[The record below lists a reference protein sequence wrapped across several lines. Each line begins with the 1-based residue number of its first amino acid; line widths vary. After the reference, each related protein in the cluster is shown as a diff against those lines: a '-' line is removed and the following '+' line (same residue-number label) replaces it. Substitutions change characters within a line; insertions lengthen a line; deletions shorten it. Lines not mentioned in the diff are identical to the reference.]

1 MEFAIFKHLIVLDL
15 PPENIAMLATLWLLT
30 FSSYYLL
37 RRVRKSRMTELGN
50 FETLKEVHGHKTSA
64 SPAILG
70 MKMLIVTLLFLTA
83 TNSIEYRSS
92 YPVQNT
98 DYAFAMDTSPSMLSP
113 DYEPDRLGFSKELMT
128 DYVQRMPET
137 SEKSVIEFSGTV
149 TVASSRTRDKT
160 ETISA
165 LENLE
170 ADLENPGSSL
180 ADAIE
185 IGVDTLRESDREKVM
200 IIVTD
205 GHTSSSED
213 LRSAGE
219 YAEEENIELNIIGL
233 ENDESLEELY
243 SEIDANITQT
253 PPDAGANFDQL
264 KEISSSTGGNYYPV
278 QNQEGFDLA
287 VRGVV
292 MDEERL
298 GLNSDYAVMIF
309 IALLVITEIWVYSRY
324 GAI

>member
-128 DYVQRMPET
+128 DYIQRMPET

-200 IIVTD
+200 VIVTD
-205 GHTSSSED
+205 GHTSSTED

-219 YAEEENIELNIIGL
+219 YAEEENVELNIIGL
-233 ENDESLEELY
+233 ENGESLEELY
-243 SEIDANITQT
+243 DNIDANISQDQ
-253 PPDAGANFDQL
+253 PDAAANFDQL
-264 KEISSSTGGNYYPV
+264 KEISSSTGGDYYPV
-278 QNQEGFDLA
+278 QNREGFDLA

-298 GLNSDYAVMIF
+298 GLNSDYVVMIF